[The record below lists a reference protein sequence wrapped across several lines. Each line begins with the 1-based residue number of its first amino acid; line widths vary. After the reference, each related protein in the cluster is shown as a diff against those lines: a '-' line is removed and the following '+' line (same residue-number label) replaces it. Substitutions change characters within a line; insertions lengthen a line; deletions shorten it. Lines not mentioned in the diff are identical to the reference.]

1 MIFQGGNRSKSSQ
14 LGLKR
19 TPPDQLHP
27 NHVRIMRAVA
37 PGIELLLNR
46 RLDALERSYRR
57 KLHFEPVPA
66 NGIHREKAAVR
77 ASLRHFDQ
85 KATPLTQLA
94 DVAALRVAGI
104 GGDCAS
110 GQRVFGSGVHMSESP
125 VVQVAAGQAFG
136 AAGRVI
142 FVLRVP
148 SQVRVKDADRELGS
162 LPVKETGEV
171 FGHSLVRIGDPLDPA
186 KNLSVARDLRF
197 FPACSEHLH
206 RGGQAHE
213 A

>member
-1 MIFQGGNRSKSSQ
+1 MDCLEIQVGPTQIAHRLENYRRLASAESLPEMIFQGGNRSKSSQ

-19 TPPDQLHP
+19 TAPDQLHP
-27 NHVRIMRAVA
+27 NHVSIMRAVA
-37 PGIELLLNR
+37 PGIQLLLNR
-46 RLDALERSYRR
+46 RLNALERSDRR

-66 NGIHREKAAVR
+66 NGIDREKPAVR
-77 ASLRHFDQ
+77 ASLPHLDQ
-85 KATPLTQLA
+85 NATPFAQLA
-94 DVAALRVAGI
+94 DVAALRVAGV

-162 LPVKETGEV
+162 LPVKET
-171 FGHSLVRIGDPLDPA
+171 R
-186 KNLSVARDLRF
+186 
-197 FPACSEHLH
+197 SEEHT
-206 RGGQAHE
+206 
-213 A
+213 